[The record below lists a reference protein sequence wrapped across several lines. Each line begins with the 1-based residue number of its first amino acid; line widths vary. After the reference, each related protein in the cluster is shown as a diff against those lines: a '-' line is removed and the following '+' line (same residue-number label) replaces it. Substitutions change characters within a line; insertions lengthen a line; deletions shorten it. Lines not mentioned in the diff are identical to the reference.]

1 MITRAKRL
9 QHVVFCVAIS
19 LLSSAVVVAADQIQ
33 FDLPPVIAAE
43 VSPENESHV
52 TVELR
57 LSSMI
62 TTPTLPAIDQWLVRC
77 QPRDAAITIAD
88 YAPRTETAS
97 DVSSPIQVKQVE
109 EKNLTLG
116 LSANGSYGHLAN
128 GSLGADQCNKN
139 TNSFEFQRQAA
150 VQAVT
155 AAGTIN
161 RGRGVYFKLR
171 WTAQQVLEGEKVFR
185 ITLAVPTNW
194 RGSLMDVSVI
204 AQSDRK
210 KFGGFDRETKT
221 IGSAN
226 FVVATYRAGDNVAA
240 DRAGRIA
247 DAEYALRNLAGRM
260 KSKSTP
266 HSLPSML
273 RAVAIKLDLEP
284 SVADT
289 RWLARFLQGATDPY
303 LDDQITKLPMPVRIA
318 ALDYADSRD
327 DFVSLNRSETPQPTG
342 TRVVVAKP
350 AIE

>member
-1 MITRAKRL
+1 
-9 QHVVFCVAIS
+9 
-19 LLSSAVVVAADQIQ
+19 
-33 FDLPPVIAAE
+33 
-43 VSPENESHV
+43 SHV